1 MNDLPSQFDPI
12 RPAYAPRQGG
22 GKESPHTIGPST
34 ISVKNASLEFGDACQ
49 TLALTE
55 QVLTQ
60 ARENFLA
67 ARESL
72 QEAEKAFQNAYR
84 YLAEKAKSQ
93 GMQELP

>member
-12 RPAYAPRQGG
+12 RPAYAPQQGG
-22 GKESPHTIGPST
+22 GRKSPST
-34 ISVKNASLEFGDACQ
+34 ISSTTTPVKNASLEFSDACQ
-49 TLALTE
+49 TLAITE
-55 QVLTQ
+55 QILTQ

-72 QEAEKAFQNAYR
+72 QEAEKAFQDAYR
-84 YLAEKAKSQ
+84 YLVEKAKSQ

>member
-22 GKESPHTIGPST
+22 VKEISPST
-34 ISVKNASLEFGDACQ
+34 PFRIKNASLEFSDACQ
-49 TLALTE
+49 TLAITE

-93 GMQELP
+93 GMQEQP